1 MNKFIL
7 SFIIVNSF
15 LFGGITTVFGQELNV
30 TGIIKGADGMPLP
43 GANIIEKGTKNGVQ
57 TDIDGQFTIDLID
70 RNATI
75 VISFIGFTTQ
85 EIPVNGQETLDITL
99 ENADTALEDVLIVGY
114 GSVKKSD
121 LTGAVSQVSSK
132 EVNAFPSGSV
142 MQSLQGRAAGVQ
154 VSQNTGAPGAGFSVR
169 IRGSNSIQGNNDP
182 LYVIDGFPF
191 SGSPTNLNNS
201 DIESIEVLKDASA
214 TAIYGSRG
222 ANGVV
227 LITTKK
233 GRDGATKV
241 EIESSY
247 SIQQR
252 SSKLDLLNGT
262 EYADFMNLQAQND
275 GLDPYFTSQ
284 EVAGFGEGFDWQDFV
299 YREGN
304 IQTNSVNL
312 SGGDERTQFSMGGSI
327 FNNEG
332 IIKGSDYKRY
342 SVRLNLT
349 HRLNDKVKIDWSNS
363 LSYLDTRRKDSSGG
377 SRGGSLIGASISAAP
392 ISTPYND
399 DGTYRVLSTQYPFI
413 APDIVNPINFINENS
428 YRIQANVVLS
438 NLAFVYNP
446 TPELTLKIS
455 GGIENRDDRADGYTT
470 RNFFNSDGSASVS
483 TNQQRSLLSEN
494 TITYQKIFNDKHA
507 FTALAGIT
515 YQNFKNTNL
524 AGSGLG
530 FISDVF
536 ESNQLQ
542 SAENPGIPSTGYS
555 DSSLMSY
562 LGRINYSFNDR
573 YLLTLSMRS
582 DGSSRYSEGEK
593 WGNFPSAALAWKA
606 SEESFIGNLNI
617 FSELKF
623 RGSWGL
629 VGSQAISP
637 YTTLN
642 ILSSGYTVFDDE
654 LYNTLAPGSRL
665 PNDLKWETTEQLN
678 VGVDAGFFNNRLSLT
693 LDYYVKN
700 TEDLL
705 NTVRLPSSTGY
716 LSSIRNIGEVENK
729 GIELGISGDIFRGDF
744 KWNLAA
750 NISANRNKVIKLNGG
765 EDILTSNISLLAVQD
780 NVSILREGRPIGQ
793 FWGYLEDGYT
803 DEGQINIVDLNED
816 GVISAEDK
824 TYIGD
829 PNADFIYGINS
840 EMSYKNFN
848 LSFFIQGSEGNDIF
862 NVSAIPVTMDYG
874 QGLNTLREVYQDNWS
889 PTNTDA
895 KYPLVSRST
904 SAYVS
909 DRWIEDGSYIRLKNI
924 ELAYSIP
931 LDYDFMEKAQVYIS
945 GQNLVT
951 ITNYSWLDPEVNSQG
966 AGSPGIDYLSY
977 PVAKGFTLGLR
988 MVF

>member
-7 SFIIVNSF
+7 SFIVVNMF
-15 LFGGITTVFGQELNV
+15 LFGGISTMLGQELSV
-30 TGIIKGADGMPLP
+30 TGIVKGVNGLPLP
-43 GANIIEKGTKNGVQ
+43 GANIIEKDTDNGVQ
-57 TDIDGQFTIDLID
+57 SDIDGKFTIELT
-70 RNATI
+70 NSKATI
-75 VISFIGFTTQ
+75 VISFLGFTTQ
-85 EIPVNGQETLDITL
+85 EIAIDGQDTLEVIL
-99 ENADTALEDVLIVGY
+99 ENADTALEDVLVVGY

-169 IRGSNSIQGNNDP
+169 IRGANSIQGNNDP
-182 LYVIDGFPF
+182 LYVIDGFPY
-191 SGSPTNLNNS
+191 SSSPTNLNNS

-233 GRDGATKV
+233 GRDGATRV
-241 EIESSY
+241 EVESSY
-247 SIQQR
+247 SVQQQT
-252 SSKLDLLNGT
+252 SKLDLLNGT
-262 EYADFMNLQAQND
+262 EYASFMNLQAQND
-275 GLDPYFTSQ
+275 GETPYFTSE
-284 EVAGFGEGFDWQDFV
+284 EVAAFGEGFDWQDFV
-299 YREGN
+299 YREGA
-304 IQTNSVNL
+304 IETNSVNL
-312 SGGDERTQFSMGGSI
+312 SGGNDKTQFAIGGSI

-342 SVRLNLT
+342 ALRLNLS
-349 HRLNDKVKIDWSNS
+349 HHINDKVKIDWSNS

-377 SRGGSLIGASISAAP
+377 SRGGSLIGGSISAAP
-392 ISTPYND
+392 ISTPFND
-399 DGTYRVLSTQYPFI
+399 DGSYNVLSTEYPFI
-413 APDIVNPINFINENS
+413 APDIVNPINFINERS
-428 YRIQANVVLS
+428 SRVQANVILS
-438 NLAFVYNP
+438 NLSFIYNP
-446 TPELTLKIS
+446 IPELTLKIS
-455 GGIENRDDRADGYTT
+455 GGIENRDDRTDVYTT
-470 RNFFNSDGSASVS
+470 RDFFNSDGAASVS

-494 TITYQKIFNDKHA
+494 TITYQKTFSAKHT
-507 FTALAGIT
+507 FTALAGVT
-515 YQNFKNTNL
+515 YQNFKNTYL
-524 AGSGLG
+524 GGSGVG
-530 FISDVF
+530 FISDIY
-536 ESNQLQ
+536 ETGQLQ
-542 SAENPGIPSTGYS
+542 SAETPGIPSTSYS
-555 DSSLMSY
+555 DSSLLSY

-582 DGSSRYSEGEK
+582 DGSSRYSEGDK

-606 SEESFIGNLNI
+606 NEENFINNLNV

-642 ILSSGYTVFDDE
+642 ILSSGYTVFDDQ

-665 PNDLKWETTEQLN
+665 PSDLKWETTEQIN
-678 VGVDAGFFNNRLSLT
+678 VGMDAGFFNNRLSLT
-693 LDYYVKN
+693 LDYYIK
-700 TEDLL
+700 TTKDLL

-716 LSSIRNIGEVENK
+716 LSSIRNVGEVENK
-729 GIELGISGDIFRGDF
+729 GFELGISGDISRGEF
-744 KWNLAA
+744 KWNLSA
-750 NISANRNKVIKLNGG
+750 NISANRNKVIKLSGG
-765 EDILTSNISLLAVQD
+765 EDILTSNISLLVVQD
-780 NVSILREGRPIGQ
+780 NVSILREGRPMGQ

-803 DEGQINIVDLNED
+803 DEGQINLVDLNDD

-829 PNADFIYGINS
+829 PNPDFIYGINS
-840 EMSYKNFN
+840 EMSYKNFG
-848 LSFFIQGSEGNDIF
+848 LSFFIQGSQGNDIF

-874 QGLNTLREVYQDNWS
+874 LGLNTLREVYEDNWS

-895 KYPLVSRST
+895 KYPLISRST

-909 DRWIEDGSYIRLKNI
+909 DRWVEDGSYIRLKNI
-924 ELAYSIP
+924 EFSYSIP
-931 LDYDFMEKAQVYIS
+931 LDYNFMESAQVYIS
-945 GQNLVT
+945 GQNLIT

-966 AGSPGIDYLSY
+966 PGRPGIDYLSY

>member
-7 SFIIVNSF
+7 SFIIINSF
-15 LFGGITTVFGQELNV
+15 LLGGISTVFGQELNV
-30 TGIIKGADGMPLP
+30 TGIIKGANGIPLA
-43 GANIIEKGTKNGVQ
+43 GANIIEKGTQNGVQ
-57 TDIDGQFTIDLID
+57 ADIDGKFTIDLT
-70 RNATI
+70 NSKATV
-75 VISFIGFTTQ
+75 VISFLGFTTQ
-85 EIPVNGQETLDITL
+85 EIAVNGRETLDVIL
-99 ENADTALEDVLIVGY
+99 ENADTELEDVLVVGY

-121 LTGAVSQVSSK
+121 LTGAVSQVSSR

-142 MQSLQGRAAGVQ
+142 MQSLQGRAAGVK

-169 IRGSNSIQGNNDP
+169 IRGANSIQGNNDP

-247 SIQQR
+247 SIQQQT
-252 SSKLDLLNGT
+252 SKLDLLNGT
-262 EYADFMNLQAQND
+262 EYASFMNLQAQND
-275 GLDPYFTSQ
+275 GVSPYFTSQ
-284 EVAGFGEGFDWQDFV
+284 EVAAFGDGFDWQDFV
-299 YREGN
+299 FREGA
-304 IQTNSVNL
+304 IKSNSINVT
-312 SGGDERTQFSMGGSI
+312 GGNDKTQFSMGGSI

-342 SVRLNLT
+342 SLRLNLT
-349 HRLNDKVKIDWSNS
+349 HNISDKVKVDWSNS

-377 SRGGSLIGASISAAP
+377 SRGGSLIGGSISAAP
-392 ISTPYND
+392 ISTPFND
-399 DGTYRVLSTQYPFI
+399 DGSYRVLSTEYPFI
-413 APDIVNPINFINENS
+413 APDIVNPINYINERTS
-428 YRIQANVVLS
+428 RVQANVVLS
-438 NLAFVYNP
+438 NLAFIYNP
-446 TPELTLKIS
+446 IPELTLKVS
-455 GGIENRDDRADGYTT
+455 GGIENRDDRTDVYTT
-470 RNFFNSDGSASVS
+470 RNFFNSDGAASVS
-483 TNQQRSLLSEN
+483 ANQQRSLLSEN
-494 TITYQKIFNDKHA
+494 TITYQKTFSDKHT
-507 FTALAGIT
+507 FTALAGVT
-515 YQNFKNTNL
+515 FQSFTNNYL
-524 AGSGLG
+524 AGSGVG

-536 ESNQLQ
+536 ESSQLQ
-542 SAENPGIPSTGYS
+542 SAETPGIPATAYS
-555 DSSLMSY
+555 DSSLLSY
-562 LGRINYSFNDR
+562 LSRINYSFNDR

-606 SEESFIGNLNI
+606 SEENFINNLNV

-642 ILSSGYTVFDDE
+642 ILSSGYTVFDDQ

-678 VGVDAGFFNNRLSLT
+678 VGMDAGFFNNRLSLT
-693 LDYYVKN
+693 LDYYIK
-700 TEDLL
+700 TTKDLL

-716 LSSIRNIGEVENK
+716 LSSIRNVGEVENR
-729 GIELGISGDIFRGDF
+729 GLELGISGDIFRGDF
-744 KWNLAA
+744 NWRLSA
-750 NISANRNKVIKLNGG
+750 NISANRNKVLKLNGG

-803 DEGQINIVDLNED
+803 DEGQINLVDLNND
-816 GVISAEDK
+816 GEISAEDK

-829 PNADFIYGINS
+829 PNPDFIYGINS
-840 EMSYKNFN
+840 EMSYKNFG

-874 QGLNTLREVYQDNWS
+874 QGLNTLREVYLDNWS

-895 KYPLVSRST
+895 KYPIISRST

-909 DRWIEDGSYIRLKNI
+909 DRWVEDGSYIRLKNI
-924 ELAYSIP
+924 EFSYSIP

-945 GQNLVT
+945 GQNLIT

-966 AGSPGIDYLSY
+966 AGRPGIDYLSY
-977 PVAKGFTLGLR
+977 PVAKGFTLGVR

>member
-15 LFGGITTVFGQELNV
+15 LFGGISTVFGQELNV

-494 TITYQKIFNDKHA
+494 TITYQKTFNDKHA

-606 SEESFIGNLNI
+606 SEESFIDNLNI

>member
-15 LFGGITTVFGQELNV
+15 LFGGISTVFGQELNV

-606 SEESFIGNLNI
+606 SEESFIDNLNI

-889 PTNTDA
+889 PSNTDA

>member
-606 SEESFIGNLNI
+606 SEESFIDNLNI